1 MRGVQINQ
9 CDQPQR
15 ATTRPSSKFSRFAS
29 HQEVMDRLAGDLDSL
44 VVAVLDDLSYEI
56 IKAYG
61 NRLPND
67 CLEWIGTT
75 ATNNVRRLAK
85 VIYAGEA
92 TRRMTQDEF
101 RANSRPESIRFLA
114 ICWLRPQMER
124 RFGPLPSLVGKVLTP
139 KLTLRG
145 CGA

>member
-1 MRGVQINQ
+1 MMDIKTSE
-9 CDQPQR
+9 PQR
-15 ATTRPSSKFSRFAS
+15 STTRQRVQLSRFAS
-29 HQEVMDRLAGDLDSL
+29 HQEMMERLAGDLDSL

-61 NRLPND
+61 ARLPED

-85 VIYAGEA
+85 VMYAA
-92 TRRMTQDEF
+92 DPSRRMTLDEF
-101 RANSRPESIRFLA
+101 RTNSRPESIRFLA

-124 RFGPLPSLVGKVLTP
+124 RYGPLPSSVGRVLTP
-139 KLTLRG
+139 KLNLRG
-145 CGA
+145 PAL

>member
-1 MRGVQINQ
+1 MGIETRE
-9 CDQPQR
+9 PQR
-15 ATTRPSSKFSRFAS
+15 STTRPPVQLAKFAS
-29 HQEVMDRLAGDLDSL
+29 PQEMMERLAGDLDSL

-61 NRLPND
+61 NRLPAN

-85 VIYAGEA
+85 VIYAGDA
-92 TRRMTQDEF
+92 ARRMAPDEF

-124 RFGPLPSLVGKVLTP
+124 KFGPLPSLVGKVLTP
-139 KLTLRG
+139 KLLLRSPVL
-145 CGA
+145 

>member
-1 MRGVQINQ
+1 MKGAETRE
-9 CDQPQR
+9 PQR
-15 ATTRPSSKFSRFAS
+15 STTKPPDLLARFAS
-29 HQEVMDRLAGDLDSL
+29 HQELMDRLAGDLDSL

-61 NRLPND
+61 NRLPAD

-85 VIYAGEA
+85 VIYAGDA
-92 TRRMTQDEF
+92 TRRMLDEF
-101 RANSRPESIRFLA
+101 RDNSRPESIRFLA

-124 RFGPLPSLVGKVLTP
+124 KFGPLPASVGRVLTP
-139 KLTLRG
+139 KLMLRSP
-145 CGA
+145 AL

>member
-1 MRGVQINQ
+1 MMGAETRE
-9 CDQPQR
+9 PQR
-15 ATTRPSSKFSRFAS
+15 STTKPAVQLVRFAS
-29 HQEVMDRLAGDLDSL
+29 HQEVMERLAGDLDSL

-61 NRLPND
+61 NRLPAD

-85 VIYAGEA
+85 VIYAGDA
-92 TRRMTQDEF
+92 TRRMTLDEF
-101 RANSRPESIRFLA
+101 RGNSRPESIRFLA

-124 RFGPLPSLVGKVLTP
+124 KFGPLPSSVGRVLTP
-139 KLTLRG
+139 KLLLLSP
-145 CGA
+145 AL

>member
-1 MRGVQINQ
+1 MTGAETRE
-9 CDQPQR
+9 PQR
-15 ATTRPSSKFSRFAS
+15 STTKPPAQPARFAS
-29 HQEVMDRLAGDLDSL
+29 HQEVMERLAGDLDSL

-61 NRLPND
+61 NRLPAD

-85 VIYAGEA
+85 VIYAGDA
-92 TRRMTQDEF
+92 TRRMTLDEF
-101 RANSRPESIRFLA
+101 RDNSRPESIRFLA

-124 RFGPLPSLVGKVLTP
+124 KFGPLPASVGRVLTP
-139 KLTLRG
+139 KLMLRSP
-145 CGA
+145 AL

>member
-1 MRGVQINQ
+1 MMSMQ
-9 CDQPQR
+9 
-15 ATTRPSSKFSRFAS
+15 TRPQTTWPPDKYALFAS
-29 HQEVMDRLAGDLDSL
+29 PQEVMERLADDMDSL

-61 NRLPND
+61 NRLPAD

-85 VIYAGEA
+85 VIYAGDA
-92 TRRMTQDEF
+92 TRRMTREEL

-124 RFGPLPSLVGKVLTP
+124 RFGTLPSSVGRVLTP

-145 CGA
+145 GAA